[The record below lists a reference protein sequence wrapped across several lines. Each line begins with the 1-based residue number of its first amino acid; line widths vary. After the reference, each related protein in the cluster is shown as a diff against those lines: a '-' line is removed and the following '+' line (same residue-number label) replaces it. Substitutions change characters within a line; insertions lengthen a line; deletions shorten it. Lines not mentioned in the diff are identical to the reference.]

1 MKGEKIKEI
10 RIEKGYTLSDIAKK
24 TGYTA
29 SFLSQ
34 IERNLKKPS
43 LEALRKISDSLET
56 PIISFL
62 IDEYKPISVIKDMND
77 EYERYY
83 FTSDKKRRK
92 VVIPEICT
100 EYQFIT
106 PVSSDNTVK
115 PRMVGF
121 YVELKPKSWVSEKL
135 ITHDAEEGLFIVKG
149 RIEVHVDNK
158 IFLLNTNDSLY
169 INSNVPHNYL
179 NIDDDNAI
187 IISYLSPPVY

>member
-1 MKGEKIKEI
+1 LKGEKIKEI
-10 RIEKGYTLSDIAKK
+10 RIEKGYTLSDIAEK

-34 IERNLKKPS
+34 IERNLKNPS
-43 LEALRKISDSLET
+43 LEALRKIADSLEV

-62 IDEYKPISVIKDMND
+62 IDEYKQISVDEDMND
-77 EYERYY
+77 EYNRYL
-83 FTSDKKRRK
+83 FISGEKRKK
-92 VVIPEICT
+92 VVMPEICT

-106 PVSSDNTVK
+106 PIISDKTVK

-135 ITHDAEEGLFIVKG
+135 IAHYAEEGLFIVKG
-149 RIEVHVDNK
+149 QIEAHVDNK
-158 IFLLNTNDSLY
+158 IFLLNMNDSFY

-179 NIDDDNAI
+179 NIGDDNAI

>member
-1 MKGEKIKEI
+1 
-10 RIEKGYTLSDIAKK
+10 
-24 TGYTA
+24 
-29 SFLSQ
+29 
-34 IERNLKKPS
+34 
-43 LEALRKISDSLET
+43 
-56 PIISFL
+56 
-62 IDEYKPISVIKDMND
+62 MND

-83 FTSDKKRRK
+83 FTSEKKRRK

-149 RIEVHVDNK
+149 RI
-158 IFLLNTNDSLY
+158 S
-169 INSNVPHNYL
+169 SCR
-179 NIDDDNAI
+179 
-187 IISYLSPPVY
+187 